1 MAVILRHAAAAA
13 AALLVVATVCAD
25 GASTFYSSDPN
36 LGSARVVFQVTRK
49 PSSPYLPDIARLS
62 LRDSPEMCGPNL
74 RKRGDFYWFL
84 GGESGS
90 RVLNSPCSLRV
101 WVLAAARFVPRI
113 GKASTMWLGTG
124 VISELLFAI
133 RGGLGVLVNA
143 KNCELA
149 AGARHTV
156 PILVGRFF
164 ERNYFFF

>member
-1 MAVILRHAAAAA
+1 
-13 AALLVVATVCAD
+13 
-25 GASTFYSSDPN
+25 
-36 LGSARVVFQVTRK
+36 
-49 PSSPYLPDIARLS
+49 
-62 LRDSPEMCGPNL
+62 
-74 RKRGDFYWFL
+74 
-84 GGESGS
+84 
-90 RVLNSPCSLRV
+90 LRV
-101 WVLAAARFVPRI
+101 WELREDLGENCGDVVLAAARFVPRI